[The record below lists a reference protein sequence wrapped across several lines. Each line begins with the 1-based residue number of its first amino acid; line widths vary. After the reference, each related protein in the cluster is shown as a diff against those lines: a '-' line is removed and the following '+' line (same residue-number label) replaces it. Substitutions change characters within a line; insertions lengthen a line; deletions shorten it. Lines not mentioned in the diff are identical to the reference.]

1 MDYKTATT
9 AMRKYFND
17 NFTSCTIVL
26 PDMVFDNSADSWVR
40 FNILHSAG
48 YQATMGSPSSNRFE
62 RQGIITIQV
71 FTKQGE
77 NSVPAITL
85 ANEILKLYEGVEN
98 SGILY
103 YDAFVK
109 EIGDDGRGWYQI
121 NVLTGFKYSEIT

>member
-1 MDYKTATT
+1 
-9 AMRKYFND
+9 
-17 NFTSCTIVL
+17 
-26 PDMVFDNSADSWVR
+26 
-40 FNILHSAG
+40 
-48 YQATMGSPSSNRFE
+48 MGSPSSNRFE